1 MLLNTS
7 ARARD
12 GFRSTCRSHQV
23 NIRPSLHVFTSEK
36 RESTASK
43 VERQIKKAVLD
54 GHFSAGE
61 FLGSEND
68 LAARFGVSRLP
79 IREAMG
85 RLSSLGVVGV
95 KTGAGGGV
103 RIADGDPT
111 PAIEA
116 LAIQLAL
123 MSISV
128 HEVLDAW
135 RYMGRSVLRLAA
147 ERATE
152 EDFVAMEAALDRAQ
166 LLVTAREPFTQA
178 ALACHQAEVDAAR
191 NHVLSV
197 TMAAIF
203 YVLFPTV
210 NGKNTQ
216 ARAKG
221 VLDYH
226 RRTMNAI
233 REHDGDKVVKLFDDF
248 IDHVGAAYFGTSTS
262 VVPAK

>member
-1 MLLNTS
+1 VSIKPT
-7 ARARD
+7 
-12 GFRSTCRSHQV
+12 
-23 NIRPSLHVFTSEK
+23 LHVFTSEK

-54 GHFSAGE
+54 GHFSPGE

-68 LAARFGVSRLP
+68 LAGRFGVSRLP

-85 RLSSLGVVGV
+85 RLGALGVVSV
-95 KTGAGGGV
+95 RTGAGGGV
-103 RIADGDPT
+103 RIAEGDPS

-123 MSISV
+123 MSIDAN
-128 HEVLDAW
+128 EVLDAW
-135 RYMGRSVLRLAA
+135 RCVERSVLKMAA

-152 EDFVAMEAALDRAQ
+152 AELVAMEETIDYAQ
-166 LLVTAREPFTQA
+166 SLVDAGESFTEA

-210 NGKNTQ
+210 NKNTTK

-221 VLDYH
+221 IIDYH
-226 RRTMNAI
+226 RRMLAAI
-233 REHDGDKVVKLFDDF
+233 RSRDGDKAVQLFDQF
-248 IDHVGAAYFGTSTS
+248 IGEVGTAYFGKSE
-262 VVPAK
+262 